1 MVYKFVFFCDML
13 SLDEE
18 GKQGD
23 LMSYQ
28 RRRFFNTNDIVD
40 SLNTLDYLC
49 IKNGVV
55 AELVKL
61 GGAGILINMEAE
73 GQEFRSTQDI
83 DVNIVS
89 TNDFDKM
96 YEILRE
102 ANIHVVGGV
111 MEVPPME
118 DMMETGAKFELKS
131 NFQAIK
137 VYVPSIELLACA
149 KIFSTREK
157 DLEDLRNTDILD
169 KCNIPKLLQ
178 LVDEYK
184 DYVLNPSNMNMNLHE
199 LDNILKKKGY
209 NKE

>member
-13 SLDEE
+13 SIDEE

-55 AELVKL
+55 AELVIL

-131 NFQAIK
+131 NFQAI
-137 VYVPSIELLACA
+137 
-149 KIFSTREK
+149 
-157 DLEDLRNTDILD
+157 
-169 KCNIPKLLQ
+169 
-178 LVDEYK
+178 
-184 DYVLNPSNMNMNLHE
+184 
-199 LDNILKKKGY
+199 
-209 NKE
+209 